1 MVLAAMLREG
11 DMVEAVVQGRFRG
24 SAGVVALVGS
34 KVVIANDRQW
44 KPDTLIVPVTRD
56 LQVQGWQDD
65 RSASLTFVF
74 PAGHERI
81 EGIFDRPVAIDLAQR
96 IRDRAASSVP
106 NVSG

>member
-1 MVLAAMLREG
+1 MVLATLLGEG
-11 DMVEAVVQGRFRG
+11 DMVEGVVQGRFRG

-44 KPDTLIVPVTRD
+44 KPDVLIVPVTRS

-74 PAGHERI
+74 PDGHERI
-81 EGIFDRPVAIDLAQR
+81 EAIFDRPLAIDLAQR
-96 IRDRAASSVP
+96 IRDRVASSAP
-106 NVSG
+106 HMSG

>member
-1 MVLAAMLREG
+1 MVLAAMLGEG

-24 SAGVVALVGS
+24 SSGVVALVGS

-44 KPDTLIVPVTRD
+44 KPDTLIVPITRS

-74 PAGHERI
+74 PDGHERI
-81 EGIFDRPVAIDLAQR
+81 DAIFDRPLAIDLAQR
-96 IRDRAASSVP
+96 IRDRVASSAP